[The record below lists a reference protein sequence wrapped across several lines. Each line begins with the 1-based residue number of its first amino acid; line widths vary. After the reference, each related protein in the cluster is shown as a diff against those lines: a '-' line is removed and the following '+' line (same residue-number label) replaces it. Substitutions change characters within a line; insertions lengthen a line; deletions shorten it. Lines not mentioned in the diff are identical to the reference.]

1 MTSSKQKNRSL
12 YKVTCLITKTR
23 RFAQKQSWNSHPQR
37 CLPWTWRPMESEQIR
52 TGQLL
57 SVCYNYVTHTI
68 VLFCPHRLHIKSPFP
83 KPTVPL
89 SCSLLAHRVLL
100 LNEFVLNSSRCP
112 SLVTGAPAVNLG
124 MSEGK
129 MLFILLCAYTETQLT
144 YKLSTISIMTSAH
157 YQLTWPSQYPKWVN

>member
-52 TGQLL
+52 TGQFL

-68 VLFCPHRLHIKSPFP
+68 VFLCPHRLHIKSPFP
-83 KPTVPL
+83 RPMVPL
-89 SCSLLAHRVLL
+89 FCSLLAHRVLS

-112 SLVTGAPAVNLG
+112 IFGHRSASCEPWDEWREDVIYSPLCLHRDTTDLQAEYHQHHDFCSLPANMAKPV
-124 MSEGK
+124 S
-129 MLFILLCAYTETQLT
+129 
-144 YKLSTISIMTSAH
+144 
-157 YQLTWPSQYPKWVN
+157 